1 MVKQQSRRLNTA
13 LWHSM
18 VAQTPM
24 MCILVA
30 LVAGCERPVTFSVVN
45 AGSASSRIPVK
56 AILAPIDCSRCN
68 GLNQGLMTYP
78 PHFNALL
85 GNFLV
90 ARGTFPAV
98 FSQPWVAA
106 PTQPCVN
113 LCMQLKEF
121 TYECDNAVILALALP
136 PYLGLWG
143 VPAKY
148 YLRIQTVTE
157 LRDPTGKV
165 IASTT
170 YDSGKQEKLYNIYE
184 RGQKTS
190 CDISAML
197 CDAFRAFAEDVEAK
211 ASDVLAASTKGVTSG
226 QAAPGDLAQ
235 LGAARSQAADEAR
248 RRQEAEAAAKEER
261 AKREGLENQIAALK
275 AKGDEAKTERDILEK
290 ELADLKTKAERDARD
305 AAAAATKQPSPPA
318 PAHRWGVIIGLAQYQ
333 HSGKWRLE
341 NLRYA
346 DNDATGLAEYLKS
359 PQGGDFDN
367 VELLT
372 NAQATAANIRIAIRE
387 HLRSVLENDLVL
399 IFWAGHGCPDPHEP
413 QKLYLITHDTDPA
426 HMAATAYGMDEFRRD
441 VANLRASRV
450 MVIADACHSAG
461 ISDPTLG
468 IRGPGDNKIVDDL
481 RGIGVVPKADDPAAP
496 MRMIFTS
503 CEAGEVSRESS
514 ELGGGHG
521 VFSYY
526 LLRSLEGEADK
537 KENGGD
543 GDGKVT
549 VGEAIEFTRDQVRR
563 FTGNQQHPAT
573 AGRFDRGLSMR
584 PAKE

>member
-1 MVKQQSRRLNTA
+1 MWKY
-13 LWHSM
+13 HM
-18 VAQTPM
+18 
-24 MCILVA
+24 
-30 LVAGCERPVTFSVVN
+30 
-45 AGSASSRIPVK
+45 
-56 AILAPIDCSRCN
+56 
-68 GLNQGLMTYP
+68 
-78 PHFNALL
+78 LL
-85 GNFLV
+85 LCL
-90 ARGTFPAV
+90 V
-98 FSQPWVAA
+98 FSGVLGAWGCDYTIRCYIDSDPQGAQVYIGGS
-106 PTQPCVN
+106 PTTLIYNGTTPYMREFKGDLPRWESTYYQVRKEGYEDSKVVFKPYED
-113 LCMQLKEF
+113 LCRDRHVKFVLKATGPSPEQIS
-121 TYECDNAVILALALP
+121 EKQAEQALA
-136 PYLGLWG
+136 
-143 VPAKY
+143 
-148 YLRIQTVTE
+148 R
-157 LRDPTGKV
+157 
-165 IASTT
+165 
-170 YDSGKQEKLYNIYE
+170 
-184 RGQKTS
+184 
-190 CDISAML
+190 
-197 CDAFRAFAEDVEAK
+197 
-211 ASDVLAASTKGVTSG
+211 
-226 QAAPGDLAQ
+226 
-235 LGAARSQAADEAR
+235 
-248 RRQEAEAAAKEER
+248 ER
-261 AKREGLENQIAALK
+261 AERE
-275 AKGDEAKTERDILEK
+275 RVEK

-387 HLRSVLENDLVL
+387 HLRGVQENDLVL

-481 RGIGVVPKADDPAAP
+481 RGIGVAAKADDPAAP